1 MPFPRAKANVYDA
14 GARMPLAMRWPARVA
29 PGTRIDAFVSLTDLA
44 PTILDVARVKGLAD
58 TTGRSLLP
66 LFAGKTP
73 ASGWDRV
80 FTERERH
87 ANVRAG
93 DASYPA
99 RALRTAGYLY
109 IRNYRPD
116 RWPAGDPTLHFAVGP
131 FGDIDD
137 GPTKQLLLERRGDP
151 SGANFFRLSM
161 AKRPAEELYDL
172 EKDPAQLTNVAA
184 DPSYAPVRARLAK
197 ELAAWQ
203 RTTGDP
209 RAVADD
215 DRWDRYPYYG
225 ARAKPR

>member
-1 MPFPRAKANVYDA
+1 
-14 GARMPLAMRWPARVA
+14 L
-29 PGTRIDAFVSLTDLA
+29 IDLA
-44 PTILDVARVKGLAD
+44 PTILDLAGVAIPAGTA
-58 TTGRSLLP
+58 GRSLLP
-66 LFAGKTP
+66 LLGGKTP

-93 DASYPA
+93 DTSYPA
-99 RALRTAGYLY
+99 RAIRTADYLY

-137 GPTKQLLLERRGDP
+137 GPTKQLLLDRRDEA
-151 SGANFFRLSM
+151 ANADFFRLST
-161 AKRPAEELYDL
+161 AKRPADELYDL
-172 EKDPAQLTNVAA
+172 RKDPAQLNNVAA
-184 DPSYAPVRARLAK
+184 EPSYAQVKSRLAK

-203 RTTGDP
+203 QATGDP
-209 RAVADD
+209 RAVKDD

-225 ARAKPR
+225 APAKQR